1 MKKILTL
8 IILTLL
14 LSGCTKTKSIT
25 CEASETEA
33 KTNITTKVISKYN
46 YNKSGLKI
54 LSIDYT
60 IEVSG
65 DVSKDN
71 LIATKNM
78 FENTICGKSK
88 PSNIK
93 CEILLTDE
101 KVAVISNEE
110 IKDNK
115 SSLLGIGNLDE
126 LTYNKFKENEKDN
139 KNCKFE

>member
-25 CEASETEA
+25 CEASETEE